1 MKAKQGKLRTQL
13 VAIFLLISIIPAII
27 IMTLSVGLTTKS
39 TKDLVSIYTDQIA
52 QQLSYNIDNY
62 ISTARVTIGDILTSE
77 YVKKAISKYNSL
89 DAAEQSALRGNINV
103 KVQSIMNTQDAI
115 SGIYICSQGKV
126 CYKYVKVEDS
136 FDIQEFES
144 SKAYQKMQDQSSTEF
159 NWFCMGKG
167 KDKKIYLSRK
177 DATVGGGYIVM
188 MMDTQTLEKLL
199 KLANVDACMSI
210 VVLDNSDEVIATTN
224 ENLVIDENVKRR
236 LNALED
242 TVVVDTISNNVV
254 SMLNCNNGWRVVSVA
269 PVAKL
274 MRGFNQSRNGIT
286 VVLVAV
292 IICAIVITL
301 VLSKQITKP
310 IIKMVSYM
318 NEVQRGNLNIVD
330 KLSTDIK
337 ARNVEMTMLV
347 NGFSSMIKV
356 LGQMIEA
363 SKKVAST
370 AKTNTCALQE
380 RAQTTS
386 QAAIGVNTT
395 TESITE
401 GALKQRDAMEE
412 AVELVST
419 LSENVNEVNRVV
431 EDIRKTSRDTMLVS
445 DKTQGEIKA
454 LYGQSRKNI
463 EISSKVAECVQALGD
478 KTKDISHILSMI
490 QGINKQTN
498 LLAINASIE
507 AVRAGESGK
516 GFVVVAEEVSKLSV
530 QTGEAIKKIAEVV
543 QVIEEKRKSTL
554 EGLAEAENVFNAQL
568 PLVEKINGTFSNI
581 YDGMNGIDDKL
592 NNANTIIRTV
602 VSEKEAIEKKIRAIT
617 QISEEF
623 ACIIEEVNA
632 QTIEQVEAS
641 DAISKLSSQLLEV
654 VTSLENCYV

>member
-27 IMTLSVGLTTKS
+27 IMTLSIGLTTKS

-62 ISTARVTIGDILTSE
+62 VSKARVVIGDILISE
-77 YVKKAISKYNSL
+77 HVKKAISKYSSM
-89 DAAEQSALRGNINV
+89 DAAEQSVLRGNINA
-103 KVQSIMNTQDAI
+103 KVQSIINTQDAI
-115 SGIYICSQGKV
+115 SGIYICSQSKV
-126 CYKYVKVEDS
+126 CYKYVKIEDS
-136 FDIQEFES
+136 FDIQKFES

-177 DATVGGGYIVM
+177 DATIGSGYIVM
-188 MMDTQTLEKLL
+188 MMDTQTLENLL
-199 KLANVDACMSI
+199 KVANVDACMSI
-210 VVLDNSDEVIATTN
+210 AVLDNSNEIIATTN
-224 ENLVIDENVKRR
+224 EDLVIDENVKKR
-236 LNALED
+236 LNTLED
-242 TVVVDTISNNVV
+242 TILVETINNNVV
-254 SMLNCNNGWRVVSVA
+254 SMLDCSNGWRVVSVA

-274 MRGFNQSRNGIT
+274 MRGFNQSRKGIT
-286 VVLVAV
+286 IVLVAV
-292 IICAIVITL
+292 ITCAIVITL
-301 VLSKQITKP
+301 ALSKQITKP
-310 IIKMVSYM
+310 IIKMASYM
-318 NEVQRGNLNIVD
+318 DEVQRGNLNIVD
-330 KLSTDIK
+330 KLRTDIK
-337 ARNVEMTMLV
+337 AKNVEMTMLV
-347 NGFSSMIKV
+347 NGFSNMITV

-363 SKKVAST
+363 SKKVTST

-431 EDIRKTSRDTMLVS
+431 EDIRKTSRDTMIVS
-445 DKTQGEIKA
+445 DRTQGEIKE
-454 LYGQSRKNI
+454 LCGQSRRNI
-463 EISSKVAECVQALGD
+463 EISSKVAECVQELGD
-478 KTKDISHILSMI
+478 KTKDINHILSMI

-641 DAISKLSSQLLEV
+641 NAISKLSSQLLEV